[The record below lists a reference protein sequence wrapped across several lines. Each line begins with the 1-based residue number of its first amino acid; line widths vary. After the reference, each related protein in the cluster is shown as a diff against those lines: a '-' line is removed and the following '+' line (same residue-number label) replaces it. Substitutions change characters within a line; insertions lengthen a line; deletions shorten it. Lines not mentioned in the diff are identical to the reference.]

1 MQSLE
6 PALDRAL
13 ATHTPRGHGCGEAFQ
28 LHIAQSL
35 VLEHPADQL
44 VCACGNYDAAWFRQ
58 GLQPR
63 CEVWRLT
70 HDTAL
75 AGFAGTDKIA
85 HNDEACGNADAHP
98 QTSARCSRHRP
109 RGRHNLQTGTNR
121 PLGVILMRLRVAE
134 VGQYSVAH
142 ILGDKAI
149 EAADRR
155 RNVLVVLA
163 DHLAQVFW
171 IES

>member
-1 MQSLE
+1 M
-6 PALDRAL
+6 R
-13 ATHTPRGHGCGEAFQ
+13 
-28 LHIAQSL
+28 
-35 VLEHPADQL
+35 
-44 VCACGNYDAAWFRQ
+44 ACGDYDAAWFRQ
-58 GLQPR
+58 GLQACR
-63 CEVWRLT
+63 KVGRLT

-75 AGFAGTDKIA
+75 VGFAGTDKIA
-85 HNDEACGNADAHP
+85 HNDEACGNADAHT
-98 QTSARCSRHRP
+98 QTPARCSRHRP

-121 PLGVILMRLRVAE
+121 PLGVILMRLRVTE

-149 EAADRR
+149 EAVDHR

-163 DHLAQVFW
+163 NHLAQVFW